1 MHAIFHPPTPPKNTQ
16 TPCSS
21 QRLTWW
27 RTAQESGCLNEFFT
41 HPLGVSR
48 VSIPVPLAARWEGPI
63 GVGVVTLF
71 DSSCEDALQDDMG
84 DTGMPLHADQGGLP
98 SNNTAGLT
106 GHQLPELRRV
116 QPILLRRNNIM
127 SYAQTCPER
136 F

>member
-1 MHAIFHPPTPPKNTQ
+1 LQ
-16 TPCSS
+16 
-21 QRLTWW
+21 
-27 RTAQESGCLNEFFT
+27 
-41 HPLGVSR
+41 
-48 VSIPVPLAARWEGPI
+48 PVGKAL

-84 DTGMPLHADQGGLP
+84 DTGMPLHGYVVEVADQGELP